1 MKLFIYMIKLSKLIE
16 NLNDEVSVNLSSN
29 SVDSSLTVDNDV
41 NGDKSNFVISNLT
54 KQSLN
59 IKIKVVNGVYFV
71 DIK

>member
-1 MKLFIYMIKLSKLIE
+1 MTKLSKLIE
-16 NLNDEVSVNLSSN
+16 NLDDEVSVNLSSN
-29 SVDSSLTVDNDV
+29 SVNSSLTVDNDV
-41 NGDKSNFVISNLT
+41 TKDKSNFVISNLT

>member
-1 MKLFIYMIKLSKLIE
+1 MTKLSKLIE
-16 NLNDEVSVNLSSN
+16 NLDDGVSVNLSSN
-29 SVDSSLTVDNDV
+29 SVNSSLTVDNDV
-41 NGDKSNFVISNLT
+41 TEDKSNFVISNLT

>member
-1 MKLFIYMIKLSKLIE
+1 MTKLSKLIE
-16 NLNDEVSVNLSSN
+16 NLDDGVSVNLISN
-29 SVDSSLTVDNDV
+29 SVNSSLTVDNDV
-41 NGDKSNFVISNLT
+41 TEDKSNFVISNLT

>member
-1 MKLFIYMIKLSKLIE
+1 MTKLSKLIE
-16 NLNDEVSVNLSSN
+16 NLDDGVSVNLNSN
-29 SVDSSLTVDNDV
+29 SVNSSLTVDNDV
-41 NGDKSNFVISNLT
+41 TEDKSNFVISNLT

>member
-1 MKLFIYMIKLSKLIE
+1 MTKLSKLIE
-16 NLNDEVSVNLSSN
+16 NLDDEVSVNLSSN
-29 SVDSSLTVDNDV
+29 SVNSSLTVDNDV
-41 NGDKSNFVISNLT
+41 TEDKSNFVISNLT